1 MTQQRRWDEEP
12 ARQEGLTPGQ
22 LSPAVRRNGGNGR
35 LADGLGWLSLAL
47 GGAEVTAPGLVA
59 RMIGVSNTPE
69 NRLLLRVLGAREL
82 ASGLG
87 ILARDRQ
94 APWVWSR
101 VAGDAMDLVLL
112 GLAFTSDASR
122 LRNLGLAT
130 AAVAGVTALD
140 VMAGNRQARH
150 DAGRSGLEHVT
161 KAMTVNRPP
170 AEVYEFWRNLENLP
184 RFMRHLDSVTVTGPG
199 RSRWVVRG
207 PGGVRVEW
215 DAEIVEERP
224 GEFLAWRS
232 LPGAQVENAGWVSF
246 RPAPGNRG
254 TEVSLRLAYHPP
266 AGRLGS
272 AVAWL
277 FGREPEQ
284 QLREDMGR
292 FKQVIET
299 GEIARSDASRGL
311 LGMRPAQPGHAQPYE
326 AFERGER

>member
-1 MTQQRRWDEEP
+1 MTQPEREGEP
-12 ARQEGLTPGQ
+12 ARAEGPAAAK
-22 LSPAVRRNGGNGR
+22 LSPAARRNGGNGR
-35 LADGLGWLSLAL
+35 LADGLGWFSLAL
-47 GGAEVTAPGLVA
+47 GGAEVAVPALVA
-59 RMIGVSNTPE
+59 RNIGVPNTPE
-69 NRLLLRVLGAREL
+69 NRLLLRVLGAREI

-87 ILARDRQ
+87 ILGRDRQ

-112 GLAFTSDASR
+112 GLALGSATSKR
-122 LRNLGLAT
+122 RQLGVAT
-130 AAVAGVTALD
+130 AAVAGVAALD
-140 VMAGNRQARH
+140 VVAGKRQARH
-150 DAGRSGLEHVT
+150 DASRAGFEHVT
-161 KAMTVNRPP
+161 RSMTVNKPP
-170 AEVYEFWRNLENLP
+170 AEVYGFWRNLENLP
-184 RFMRHLDSVTVTGPG
+184 RFMKHLRSVTVTGPDRSHWVVQGPAG
-199 RSRWVVRG
+199 RS
-207 PGGVRVEW
+207 VEW

-232 LPGAQVENAGWVSF
+232 LPGSQVDHSGWVSF
-246 RPAPGNRG
+246 RPAPGGRG

-284 QLREDMGR
+284 QLREDVRR

-311 LGMRPAQPGHAQPYE
+311 LGMRRAQPGTAQPYP
-326 AFERGER
+326 AFERGEER